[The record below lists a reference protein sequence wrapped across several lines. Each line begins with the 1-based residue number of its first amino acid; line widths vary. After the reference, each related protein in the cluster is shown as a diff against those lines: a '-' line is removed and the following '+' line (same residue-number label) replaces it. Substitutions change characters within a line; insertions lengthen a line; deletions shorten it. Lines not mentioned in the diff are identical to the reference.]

1 MTTFEGLLEIE
12 LILENIIK
20 YLDKTQILILKLA
33 VDLDPK
39 IYKIAKLSHTFPY
52 QIQFLNN
59 KLLVTL

>member
-1 MTTFEGLLEIE
+1 MTTFKKLLGVE

-20 YLDKTQILILKLA
+20 YLDKPQILILKLA

-39 IYKIAKLSHTFPY
+39 VYTIAKLSQVPY

-59 KLLVTL
+59 KLLVTF